1 MLEALGHGGLV
12 GVERLVQAAD
22 AKQRRR
28 QQHQQRHGKGQ
39 GEFEAELNG
48 KSFGYTG
55 RCDNS
60 EWLPPAS
67 GALPAGARRS
77 GGAVGINVFICT

>member
-28 QQHQQRHGKGQ
+28 QQQQQRHGKGER
-39 GEFEAELNG
+39 EFEAELNG
-48 KSFGYTG
+48 ESFGATG
-55 RCDNS
+55 RRGNRGMA
-60 EWLPPAS
+60 ET
-67 GALPAGARRS
+67 G
-77 GGAVGINVFICT
+77 